1 MTTCSSGRLEGS
13 KIDDDCSGSMSS
25 HYFKRKRQCETAQLI
40 RQTSMIARGVARGV
54 AAACARSRSMS
65 AAAAPTGDWIVSPSA
80 GTLLA
85 SHPSLDVKALAAKCA
100 SLSPGSGKVVITK
113 VGPALCCPQHTTAC
127 RGTSYILARGVRG
140 RGCLRRAAT
149 SA

>member
-1 MTTCSSGRLEGS
+1 MKTIAVIPDNHRVHDRLT
-13 KIDDDCSGSMSS
+13 S
-25 HYFKRKRQCETAQLI
+25 HYFQAQNEKQNRSLD
-40 RQTSMIARGVARGV
+40 QADVMLARGVARGV
-54 AAACARSRSMS
+54 AAACARSRFMS

-113 VGPALCCPQHTTAC
+113 VGSRGVLPAAHDCMLRHIVCHRSRC
-127 RGTSYILARGVRG
+127 VRG
-140 RGCLRRAAT
+140 RGCLRRAAWNV
-149 SA
+149 